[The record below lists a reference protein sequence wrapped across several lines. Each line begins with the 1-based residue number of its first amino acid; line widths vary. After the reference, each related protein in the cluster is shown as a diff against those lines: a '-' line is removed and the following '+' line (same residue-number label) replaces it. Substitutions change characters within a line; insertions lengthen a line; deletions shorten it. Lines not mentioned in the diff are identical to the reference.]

1 MNIGF
6 KVITSCR
13 LCCSNNIQKVVDLP
27 LTVPGEQLKNKKN
40 DKDPE
45 LIPIDLWQCGECG
58 HVQLVH
64 VPPPESLWGEDYTFM
79 PSDNPV
85 LIEHFGKSVDYFVQN
100 FNNDVDF
107 AFEIGSNDG
116 LFLNKLREVTG
127 CKVLGVDPSIGPVD
141 IAKKNKVETIL
152 NFFSPEIAEK
162 IVNDHGK
169 PDLVIANNVFAHMD
183 NLRGVLCSIEYMLK
197 EDGYFMF
204 EISYL
209 KDVVEKYL
217 IGTILH
223 EHLSVHSI
231 YSLVPFLNE
240 FGLQLIGARH
250 ISDVQGGAIVGV
262 AKKGLNKELPLEIN
276 KIIEQEKNSGITNFA
291 GMKLFNENLKS
302 EIQKLRDDINN
313 INNNSQ
319 IIGYGAARTAPLII
333 DLLGLRNKIKY
344 IIDDN
349 PNKIGKYLSIG
360 NIPIIGSDEHE
371 ITTEEITYIILGWA
385 QTDRIINK
393 LKSIDNNFNAITICP
408 YFKIYTFQNI
418 NN

>member
-1 MNIGF
+1 MTTEF
-6 KVITSCR
+6 KVNDSCR
-13 LCCSNNIQKVVDLP
+13 LCCSNHIKKVVDLP
-27 LTVPGEQLKNKKN
+27 LTVPGEQLKSKID
-40 DKDPE
+40 DKDPK

-64 VPPPESLWGEDYTFM
+64 VPPQSSLWGSDYTFM
-79 PSDNPV
+79 PSDNPK

-100 FNNDVDF
+100 FKNDIDF

-116 LFLNKLREVTG
+116 LFLGLLNRITG
-127 CKVLGVDPSIGPVD
+127 CRVLGIDPSIGPVN
-141 IAKKNKVETIL
+141 IARKNKVETIL
-152 NFFSPEIAEK
+152 NYFSSEQAEK
-162 IVNDHGK
+162 IIHKYGK

-183 NLRGVLCSIEYMLK
+183 NLRNILSSIEFMLK
-197 EDGYFMF
+197 DNGYFMF
-204 EISYL
+204 EFSNL

-223 EHLSVHSI
+223 EHLSVHSV
-231 YSLVPFLNE
+231 YSIVQFLNE
-240 FGLQLIGARH
+240 FGLQLIGVRH
-250 ISDVQGGAIVGV
+250 VSDVQGGAIVGV
-262 AKKGLNKELPLEIN
+262 AKKGLNKELPPEIN
-276 KIIEQEKNSGITNFA
+276 KIIENEKNSGITSFA
-291 GMKLFNENLKS
+291 GMKLFNKNLKS
-302 EIQKLRDDINN
+302 EIQKLREDINN
-313 INNNSQ
+313 INHNSQ

-371 ITTEEITYIILGWA
+371 ITTEKTTYIILGWA
-385 QTDRIINK
+385 QTERIINK
-393 LKSIDNNFNAITICP
+393 LKSIDKHFSAITICP
-408 YFKIYTFQNI
+408 YFEIYNFKNI

>member
-1 MNIGF
+1 MTTEF
-6 KVITSCR
+6 KVNDSCR
-13 LCCSNNIQKVVDLP
+13 LCCSNHIKKVVDLP
-27 LTVPGEQLKNKKN
+27 LTVPGEQLKSKID

-64 VPPPESLWGEDYTFM
+64 VPPPSSLWGSDYTFM
-79 PSDNPV
+79 PSDNPK

-100 FNNDVDF
+100 FKNDIDF

-116 LFLNKLREVTG
+116 LFLGLLNRITG
-127 CKVLGVDPSIGPVD
+127 CRVLGIDPSIGPVN
-141 IAKKNKVETIL
+141 IARKNKVETIL
-152 NFFSPEIAEK
+152 NYFSSEQAEK
-162 IVNDHGK
+162 IIHEYGK

-183 NLRGVLCSIEYMLK
+183 NLRNVLSSIEFMLK
-197 EDGYFMF
+197 DNGYFMF
-204 EISYL
+204 EFSNL

-223 EHLSVHSI
+223 EHLSVHSV
-231 YSLVPFLNE
+231 YSIVQFLNE
-240 FGLQLIGARH
+240 FGLQLIGVRH
-250 ISDVQGGAIVGV
+250 VSDVQGGAIVGV
-262 AKKGLNKELPLEIN
+262 AKKGLNKELPPEIN
-276 KIIEQEKNSGITNFA
+276 KIIEHEKNSGITSFA
-291 GMKLFNENLKS
+291 GMKLFNKNLKS
-302 EIQKLRDDINN
+302 EIQKLREDINN
-313 INNNSQ
+313 INHNSQ

-371 ITTEEITYIILGWA
+371 ITTEKTTYIILGWA
-385 QTDRIINK
+385 QTERIINK
-393 LKSIDNNFNAITICP
+393 LKSIDKHFSAITICP
-408 YFKIYTFQNI
+408 YFEIYNFKNI